1 MEKIL
6 STFKFWNKIVHV
18 IWIALQ
24 ANNVRMIINK
34 LKVMFFKQKF
44 FVVVFLAL
52 NGFQQKPD
60 FVVSMPKRMTA
71 AVDSA
76 FSMFCGAK
84 GKCVIFFY

>member
-1 MEKIL
+1 
-6 STFKFWNKIVHV
+6 
-18 IWIALQ
+18 
-24 ANNVRMIINK
+24 
-34 LKVMFFKQKF
+34 MFFKQKF